1 MKIYDAIVIG
11 AGPAGAA
18 AAYFLARSGK
28 SVLLLEKRTLPRHKS
43 CAGGLPRKTAEIFD
57 FDLSPCLEVAVKGAV
72 FSWLSSD
79 RKYQGGDRVLGWVT
93 RREVFDDFLVRRA
106 VEAGAVLR
114 EGTEAIGL
122 IQDRERAVVYTP
134 RESLIARSV
143 VGADG
148 AHSRVAR
155 MLSLKAFKRVGFGL
169 EARLTVPERVLKD
182 YGSYLYFD
190 FGGVPRGYAW
200 IFPRRDHLSAG
211 VASYL
216 PSHFFL
222 KSDLRNFLERE
233 GLGREYAGAVVTG
246 APISFSV
253 WPGGWVRGRCLL
265 AGDAAG
271 LTDRLTGEGLYQ
283 AMKSGELAARAIQR
297 FLAGEGALSD
307 YARMLR
313 RDLWENLFWAWAFS
327 HLINRF
333 PRWAFRRVMSNPRR
347 ANKGMLVATGDLDYR
362 ELLFRSRRG

>member
-122 IQDRERAVVYTP
+122 IQDRERQADVKGAASTGFAVQ
-134 RESLIARSV
+134 
-143 VGADG
+143 GQ
-148 AHSRVAR
+148 
-155 MLSLKAFKRVGFGL
+155 
-169 EARLTVPERVLKD
+169 
-182 YGSYLYFD
+182 
-190 FGGVPRGYAW
+190 
-200 IFPRRDHLSAG
+200 FPPMQRDQM
-211 VASYL
+211 
-216 PSHFFL
+216 
-222 KSDLRNFLERE
+222 
-233 GLGREYAGAVVTG
+233 
-246 APISFSV
+246 
-253 WPGGWVRGRCLL
+253 
-265 AGDAAG
+265 AGD
-271 LTDRLTGEGLYQ
+271 
-283 AMKSGELAARAIQR
+283 
-297 FLAGEGALSD
+297 
-307 YARMLR
+307 
-313 RDLWENLFWAWAFS
+313 
-327 HLINRF
+327 
-333 PRWAFRRVMSNPRR
+333 
-347 ANKGMLVATGDLDYR
+347 R
-362 ELLFRSRRG
+362 EP